1 MSARNWWI
9 LAGGMAVSA
18 FVCAVVPE
26 HPIFNARGGTYVL
39 LTFAAFASIA
49 GFAARRAERRG
60 TGDR

>member
-9 LAGGMAVSA
+9 LAAWMALSA
-18 FVCAVVPE
+18 VVCAVVPE

-39 LTFAAFASIA
+39 LTLAAFAIVA